1 MGRSQDPLPA
11 DQPDLAGFAAALRLL
26 RQKAGSPSLRTIE
39 AAVHYSRTTISEAT
53 SGRALPSL
61 PVTLALVSY
70 LGGDATEW
78 EQRWHAARQRID
90 GGDDPY
96 AGVASALAPQA
107 VRDGADPDAA
117 GCHDDARTV
126 HARKI
131 GLSGRNAILGQ
142 VELRYS
148 AAQRAAWGRFL
159 GYDTLKHLAHRQ
171 AVEIAVSVS
180 RSSDG
185 ARQELRDVYWFDYHW
200 CDLLVTG
207 SGLFAALATI
217 YIDGEAAGTGQT
229 DPFPLA

>member
-1 MGRSQDPLPA
+1 MGRRQDPLPQN
-11 DQPDLAGFAAALRLL
+11 QPHLVAFASGLRQL

-39 AAVHYSRTTISEAT
+39 AAVHYSRTTISEAVG
-53 SGRALPSL
+53 GRTLPSL

-70 LGGDATEW
+70 LGGDQLEW
-78 EQRWHAARQRID
+78 EGRWHEARQRVD
-90 GGDDPY
+90 AGDDPY
-96 AGVASALAPQA
+96 AGVAPALAPQE

-131 GLSGRNAILGQ
+131 GLHRRNAILGQ

-148 AAQRAAWGRFL
+148 PGRRAAWGRFL

-171 AVEIAVSVS
+171 PVEIVVAVS
-180 RSSDG
+180 RTSDL
-185 ARQELRDVYWFDYHW
+185 ARMEMRDVYWFDYHW

-207 SGLFAALATI
+207 AGLFAASAAI
-217 YIDGEAAGTGQT
+217 FIDGEEAGTAQT